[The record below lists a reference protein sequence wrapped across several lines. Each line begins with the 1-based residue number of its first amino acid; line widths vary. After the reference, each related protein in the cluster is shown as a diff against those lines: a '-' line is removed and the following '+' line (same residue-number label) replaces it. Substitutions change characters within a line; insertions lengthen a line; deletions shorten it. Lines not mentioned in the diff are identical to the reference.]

1 MGGSIV
7 GFSQAGEANQPSPS
21 IWSDCPNTLLQ
32 DKGLGYFAH
41 VDFLG
46 ATTGILAATLDINQA
61 SFEGKLKIDADTDTV
76 LTQKAAEIG
85 GYLDIETDGDDNDAA
100 ALVASPLGAITKNS
114 GNKLWFEARVELGA
128 VADQGV
134 FLGIVEEAGAT
145 RDVLADNIASNGV
158 VGESLAGFLVDNGDT
173 NAFDIV
179 YRKDGGTVVNL
190 KNDATAA
197 TAITSQG
204 GTAASLLADTEVK
217 VGLKFDGRETLSFYV
232 NGYKVASLELDSTFD
247 QSKTYVPIVA
257 VKTGTAAAVSIA
269 LDWVRFGYQSRA

>member
-158 VGESLAGFLVDNGDT
+158 IGESLAGFLVDNGDT